1 MQMVSKHKMRAIR
14 TRVVVTKMVETI
26 AAAGTDWEVKE
37 AIATVRVAPSYRLIS
52 CASAAKFQGTISVTV
67 QKMAIPCTIRVNER
81 ESQRHTSGKVSSPQ
95 SNFRENEVSS
105 IAAL

>member
-52 CASAAKFQGTISVTV
+52 CASDAKFQGTISATV
-67 QKMAIPCTIRVNER
+67 LKMAIPCTTRVSER
-81 ESQRHTSGKVSSPQ
+81 VFQRRISGKVLLLQ
-95 SNFRENEVSS
+95 SNFREKGALS

>member
-37 AIATVRVAPSYRLIS
+37 AIATARVAPSYRLIS
-52 CASAAKFQGTISVTV
+52 CASAAKYQGTISVTV
-67 QKMAIPCTIRVNER
+67 LKMATPCTIQVSERV
-81 ESQRHTSGKVSSPQ
+81 SQRHIFGRVSSPQ
-95 SNFRENEVSS
+95 SNSTVKEALS